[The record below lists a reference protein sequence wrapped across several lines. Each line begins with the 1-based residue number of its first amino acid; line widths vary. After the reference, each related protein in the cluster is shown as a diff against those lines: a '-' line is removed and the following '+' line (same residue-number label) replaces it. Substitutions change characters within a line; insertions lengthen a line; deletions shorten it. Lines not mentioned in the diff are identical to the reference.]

1 MPIRNLTE
9 LTFLLG
15 WKQLGLAALYLLFGY
30 VIIHNFTN
38 HNIVCT
44 VWPGSGLALAVLLLG
59 GRRYIW
65 GVLLGALV
73 LNIVTNHSLWAIT
86 GMTLTNVLEAY
97 LAAELLTRNGSAILS
112 MHTLRDYLR
121 LLFWAG
127 GVASIFGALLG
138 SVSILL
144 AGYITPNDYF
154 QNVVHWW
161 MGDVL
166 GVVLFTPLI
175 LVFFQNKFRNITT
188 RQLLEGL
195 LLLGI
200 TVMVGQLIFFDSF
213 HGYFSDTPKGYL
225 MFLCVTWVAIRLGI
239 QCVVFIMLIIATQAL
254 IGAYLEVGIFAHDIV
269 RANLFNYWAY
279 MLVLSMVGMV
289 ISTHVHELKQALA
302 NLQLKDTALNVAANG
317 IVIMDLKGRIE
328 WANQAFCKLTGFSR
342 NDAYGQNPRELV
354 NSGYQDKAYYQTM
367 WSTITAN
374 KIWHGELVNRRKD
387 GSLYNKEMTITPLIN
402 KQGEIEH
409 FVAVKQDITERKR
422 MEQQLRDSH
431 TFNVCTLN
439 SLTSQIA
446 VLDKQG
452 VIVASNSAWQR
463 FGEENGLLSSGQYM
477 LGFNYLDTCKNSFAV
492 DDADQGNVARKGIVA
507 VLNGEQNL
515 FQLEYPCH
523 SPKQQRWFRMS
534 VSPLHDA
541 DHGVVVS
548 HENITERKLAEQAL
562 LEAKEAAEDL
572 VLAKSQFLATMSH
585 EIRTPMNAIIGLSQ
599 LALNKTLSAEIRDYL
614 EKIYSSSNSLLG
626 IVNDILDFSK
636 LEAGRF
642 IIAHSP
648 FDLDAV
654 LDKLGKLFIDRA
666 LEKNLA
672 FTIEAAPDVPRN
684 LVGDSLRLQ
693 QVLINLLG
701 NALKFTEQGSVSLS
715 ITVSQLDQS
724 QVRLLF
730 CVADTGIGM
739 TDIDRVKLF
748 QPFSQADVSITRGFG
763 GTGLGLAISHN
774 LLKLMG
780 SDFTVTS
787 IVEQGSRFSFELL
800 LGVSS
805 SSLSIQSAVPSLG
818 DFSPILAGFRVLV
831 AEDNLINQQV
841 VYEFLKLSG
850 AVVEIA
856 NNGRE
861 ALALLEQGR
870 FDAVLMDVQMPMLDG
885 FETTKLIRSQSRFAE
900 LTVIALTA
908 GVTKEERERCVAS
921 GMNDFITK
929 PINPEKLIATLVQWI
944 KPARKTVAVE
954 TRLETVDS
962 MVNFPD
968 FQLKNLL
975 VLLGNNQPLATRML
989 LSFREGMA
997 NLSDEIEALLTAGDV
1012 ASVKAL
1018 LHKLK
1023 GASGNIGALRLYD
1036 AAERLETKLDGELAV
1051 DEFNR
1056 FKVVF
1061 DQTMSVIAAASQSD
1075 VPIVA
1080 SGGNSNALTQC
1091 ATELDRLLAGN
1102 DFISEALLSSL
1113 KPHLALEQID
1123 PFTRL
1128 CKQINDL
1135 NYRQARKTLQQLV
1148 GL

>member
-1 MPIRNLTE
+1 M
-9 LTFLLG
+9 
-15 WKQLGLAALYLLFGY
+15 
-30 VIIHNFTN
+30 
-38 HNIVCT
+38 
-44 VWPGSGLALAVLLLG
+44 
-59 GRRYIW
+59 
-65 GVLLGALV
+65 
-73 LNIVTNHSLWAIT
+73 
-86 GMTLTNVLEAY
+86 
-97 LAAELLTRNGSAILS
+97 
-112 MHTLRDYLR
+112 
-121 LLFWAG
+121 
-127 GVASIFGALLG
+127 
-138 SVSILL
+138 L
-144 AGYITPNDYF
+144 AGD
-154 QNVVHWW
+154 
-161 MGDVL
+161 
-166 GVVLFTPLI
+166 
-175 LVFFQNKFRNITT
+175 
-188 RQLLEGL
+188 
-195 LLLGI
+195 
-200 TVMVGQLIFFDSF
+200 
-213 HGYFSDTPKGYL
+213 
-225 MFLCVTWVAIRLGI
+225 
-239 QCVVFIMLIIATQAL
+239 
-254 IGAYLEVGIFAHDIV
+254 
-269 RANLFNYWAY
+269 
-279 MLVLSMVGMV
+279 
-289 ISTHVHELKQALA
+289 
-302 NLQLKDTALNVAANG
+302 
-317 IVIMDLKGRIE
+317 
-328 WANQAFCKLTGFSR
+328 
-342 NDAYGQNPRELV
+342 
-354 NSGYQDKAYYQTM
+354 
-367 WSTITAN
+367 
-374 KIWHGELVNRRKD
+374 
-387 GSLYNKEMTITPLIN
+387 
-402 KQGEIEH
+402 
-409 FVAVKQDITERKR
+409 
-422 MEQQLRDSH
+422 
-431 TFNVCTLN
+431 
-439 SLTSQIA
+439 
-446 VLDKQG
+446 
-452 VIVASNSAWQR
+452 
-463 FGEENGLLSSGQYM
+463 
-477 LGFNYLDTCKNSFAV
+477 
-492 DDADQGNVARKGIVA
+492 
-507 VLNGEQNL
+507 
-515 FQLEYPCH
+515 
-523 SPKQQRWFRMS
+523 
-534 VSPLHDA
+534 
-541 DHGVVVS
+541 
-548 HENITERKLAEQAL
+548 
-562 LEAKEAAEDL
+562 ED
-572 VLAKSQFLATMSH
+572 
-585 EIRTPMNAIIGLSQ
+585 
-599 LALNKTLSAEIRDYL
+599 
-614 EKIYSSSNSLLG
+614 
-626 IVNDILDFSK
+626 
-636 LEAGRF
+636 
-642 IIAHSP
+642 
-648 FDLDAV
+648 
-654 LDKLGKLFIDRA
+654 
-666 LEKNLA
+666 
-672 FTIEAAPDVPRN
+672 
-684 LVGDSLRLQ
+684 
-693 QVLINLLG
+693 
-701 NALKFTEQGSVSLS
+701 
-715 ITVSQLDQS
+715 
-724 QVRLLF
+724 
-730 CVADTGIGM
+730 
-739 TDIDRVKLF
+739 
-748 QPFSQADVSITRGFG
+748 
-763 GTGLGLAISHN
+763 GLGLAISHN

-870 FDAVLMDVQMPMLDG
+870 FDAVLMDVQMPVLDG

-944 KPARKTVAVE
+944 KPDRKTVAVE

-1135 NYRQARKTLQQLV
+1135 NYRQARKSLQQLA